1 MSYKKNNKRNTH
13 YANDKTEQD
22 IEFKFLRAP
31 KNSDKQ
37 AAQLLALDNHISWLK
52 NRVKRDYGDIS
63 ILVTQ
68 GNMPEI
74 VHPLPVGTPLHE
86 PQTPAHRTRA
96 AAREEEPVAVMTQQA
111 YDEISKENRDKLTKR
126 EENQSKALG
135 LILTT
140 IDGAFQT
147 YINGNREATNAYDR
161 NDIKTIMKHLNIWY
175 KKTLGSSSTNVRAVS
190 EADIAKAK
198 EIFEALKQFN
208 DQSVQ
213 AFKNIFD
220 ANLKIY
226 LETTGEEMTDKR
238 KAFIFISKL
247 YPPKFDKWVT
257 KKKREDSEFRITE
270 EENPNT
276 VQPANIG
283 CPRTLE
289 MAYNLALIEEREIYT
304 TERQEQIKARRE
316 EEKLKDGEET
326 NSSNPSLSSYA
337 KRKDSGKINHN
348 TNKKLK
354 FGYPPGTKPSA
365 IGWQPCFHWS
375 HKKGDDLD
383 HLYSDCPFNQLTENE
398 KKASYHAERA
408 RERNPPPPPTPP
420 QPHVSFAPTTSYS
433 YAPPA
438 QQYSHHS
445 QSSHSSALSQLSRE
459 DLERAYLQLASSK
472 KYSNMFAYN
481 YLSEIENPYALL
493 LDSGGTDHDMSNP
506 AFKFNVRENPDANM
520 PITTI
525 MGTYFSKEICTCPF
539 LGRAGSNNNGNLN
552 IISLGKLH
560 DTPNVDIK
568 SNEKIS
574 KVDVTFILLNL
585 TITFQFGKSR
595 ILIGDGKALADAID
609 DYKVLCDKKGI
620 NIFDA
625 MDCAI
630 TIDQLRESNII
641 CDTLIN
647 ISKLEE
653 GLNVMQIST
662 LPTVQL
668 PVSAKIEASEKDTVQ
683 VPVSI
688 PYSDEGVNIAP
699 ITVSSIDQSMKPD
712 QGVPLDTKQSNNFEA
727 GMHSN
732 ERIDKKG
739 IFPHKFIF
747 KDIVIGGAD
756 VQKTAA
762 AEIPVT
768 KSLFS
773 VCETVG
779 PPYNDA
785 AEPPHTTVEKSFC
798 TSELHPKF
806 LTKALK
812 KEKFK
817 ILKNKLLA
825 YRIN

>member
-1 MSYKKNNKRNTH
+1 M
-13 YANDKTEQD
+13 
-22 IEFKFLRAP
+22 
-31 KNSDKQ
+31 
-37 AAQLLALDNHISWLK
+37 
-52 NRVKRDYGDIS
+52 KRDYGDIS

-86 PQTPAHRTRA
+86 PQTPAPRTRA
-96 AAREEEPVAVMTQQA
+96 AVREAEDEPVAVMTQQA
-111 YDEISKENRDKLTKR
+111 YDEISKENRDKIAKR
-126 EENQSKALG
+126 EENMSKALG

-161 NDIKTIMKHLNIWY
+161 NDIKTIMRHLNIWY

-326 NSSNPSLSSYA
+326 NPSNPSLSSYA

-398 KKASYHAERA
+398 KKASYYAERA

-420 QPHVSFAPTTSYS
+420 QPHVSFAPIGNSYS
-433 YAPPA
+433 YSSTNSVQPPRA
-438 QQYSHHS
+438 E
-445 QSSHSSALSQLSRE
+445 QSEQHPVA
-459 DLERAYLQLASSK
+459 
-472 KYSNMFAYN
+472 
-481 YLSEIENPYALL
+481 
-493 LDSGGTDHDMSNP
+493 
-506 AFKFNVRENPDANM
+506 V
-520 PITTI
+520 
-525 MGTYFSKEICTCPF
+525 
-539 LGRAGSNNNGNLN
+539 
-552 IISLGKLH
+552 
-560 DTPNVDIK
+560 IK
-568 SNEKIS
+568 
-574 KVDVTFILLNL
+574 
-585 TITFQFGKSR
+585 R
-595 ILIGDGKALADAID
+595 
-609 DYKVLCDKKGI
+609 
-620 NIFDA
+620 
-625 MDCAI
+625 
-630 TIDQLRESNII
+630 R
-641 CDTLIN
+641 
-647 ISKLEE
+647 
-653 GLNVMQIST
+653 
-662 LPTVQL
+662 P
-668 PVSAKIEASEKDTVQ
+668 
-683 VPVSI
+683 
-688 PYSDEGVNIAP
+688 
-699 ITVSSIDQSMKPD
+699 
-712 QGVPLDTKQSNNFEA
+712 
-727 GMHSN
+727 
-732 ERIDKKG
+732 
-739 IFPHKFIF
+739 
-747 KDIVIGGAD
+747 
-756 VQKTAA
+756 
-762 AEIPVT
+762 
-768 KSLFS
+768 
-773 VCETVG
+773 
-779 PPYNDA
+779 
-785 AEPPHTTVEKSFC
+785 
-798 TSELHPKF
+798 
-806 LTKALK
+806 
-812 KEKFK
+812 
-817 ILKNKLLA
+817 
-825 YRIN
+825 